1 MPVQPGY
8 QETMVPFG
16 EWLPDQGKNTVKPGY
31 PFFWVNG
38 SPVDLDDAKNVIWTG
53 GTYRPTLQP
62 VAVGVACPIAPVD
75 AWTAYYNG
83 TDYLIAGSGAALEYS
98 ANAGTAWTSAGTAYT
113 GSEWSFAQYGNC
125 VYATNG
131 ANPIQTMDLSAGTPA
146 FTALAASTAPVAKA
160 IGIIRDFVV
169 AGNIVS
175 SPIGNTTG
183 AHVVSWSG
191 LAAPA
196 TWDSDNTQQAR
207 ADQSGS
213 QALYSQYGAIQYIA
227 QGEEIGLV
235 FQETGISRVQYVGG
249 DVVFSFYTFERN
261 RGLVTPR
268 AAAQLGNTVFYLS
281 ADGFYATDGSS
292 VQPIGYS
299 KVNGWF
305 LADCSDITKVR
316 AAVDTVNQLVVWS
329 YPTAATASGWRQL
342 AYNYAEGKWTHAD
355 YAAPLL
361 YQGMNGK
368 AYEPQTFTSATT
380 AVTAAQFATGDG
392 TTQGY
397 TLNVNGAP
405 ITSAIVTAIHRT
417 DWQGRQLLYPTVRTN
432 HMLYSQSLANAAWD
446 KSNVTVTDGAGVA
459 PDGSTTMSRLTVTAT
474 GVSLISQY
482 FVSLPI
488 APVKLILFAQADTA
502 NIVFVQVN
510 QANANTVVIHASDI
524 NFNVSTGAIG
534 AEYSAGAFPFNN
546 YSGMTLTPM
555 GSGVYRIEL
564 SFNVDPSTTSC
575 TVYTGPSASMT
586 GTSATAG
593 TSLLMWGLAAQTGGG
608 AYIPTTTAPVTVTD
622 YTYTPDGQITL
633 GQVPASGA
641 TLDWDGNATDD
652 DVYRFMGAVTDC
664 ELTTKDFRFDTSHH
678 SLVVS
683 LRVLCDNASAT
694 GGIAARNQDSDPQTF
709 TGYGAPEPVSR
720 QISVRADGY
729 MHAVN
734 VKIPG
739 TFTYAQ
745 GVGFKYVNRGRR

>member
-53 GTYRPTLQP
+53 GTYHPASQP
-62 VAVGVACPIAPVD
+62 LAQGAAVATGVTIYD
-75 AWTAYYNG
+75 ATTASYNAANYII
-83 TDYLIAGSGAALEYS
+83 TYLAGSIRYSSDGGTSWPFGYIGNSGAEA
-98 ANAGTAWTSAGTAYT
+98 
-113 GSEWSFAQYGNC
+113 SFAQYGKC
-125 VYATNG
+125 AYATDG
-131 ANPIQTMDLSAGTPA
+131 VGPILVMDLSAGTPA
-146 FTALAASTAPVAKA
+146 FTALAASTAPIAKC

-169 AGNIVS
+169 VGNIVS
-175 SPIGNTTG
+175 SPIGNATG
-183 AHVVSWSG
+183 PHVIAWSG

-213 QALYSQYGAIQYIA
+213 QALYSQYGAVQYIA
-227 QGEEIGLV
+227 QGEEMGLV

-292 VQPIGYS
+292 VQPIGYG

-329 YPTAATASGWRQL
+329 YPTAATTSGWRQL

-368 AYEPQTFTSATT
+368 AYEPQTFDAS
-380 AVTAAQFATGDG
+380 
-392 TTQGY
+392 
-397 TLNVNGAP
+397 NKVN
-405 ITSAIVTAIHRT
+405 
-417 DWQGRQLLYPTVRTN
+417 
-432 HMLYSQSLANAAWD
+432 
-446 KSNVTVTDGAGVA
+446 
-459 PDGSTTMSRLTVTAT
+459 
-474 GVSLISQY
+474 
-482 FVSLPI
+482 
-488 APVKLILFAQADTA
+488 
-502 NIVFVQVN
+502 
-510 QANANTVVIHASDI
+510 
-524 NFNVSTGAIG
+524 
-534 AEYSAGAFPFNN
+534 
-546 YSGMTLTPM
+546 
-555 GSGVYRIEL
+555 
-564 SFNVDPSTTSC
+564 
-575 TVYTGPSASMT
+575 
-586 GTSATAG
+586 
-593 TSLLMWGLAAQTGGG
+593 
-608 AYIPTTTAPVTVTD
+608 
-622 YTYTPDGQITL
+622 
-633 GQVPASGA
+633 
-641 TLDWDGNATDD
+641 
-652 DVYRFMGAVTDC
+652 RFTGAVTDC

-683 LRVLCDNASAT
+683 LRVLCDNANAT
-694 GGIAARNQDSDPQTF
+694 AGVAARNQDSDAQIF
-709 TGYGAPEPVSR
+709 TGYGAPEQVSR

-734 VKIPG
+734 VQIPG